1 MRCPR
6 KGLAIRRVAAL
17 RSALCSLLSLSPL
30 ATLQTAARLRHH
42 DRWKCGFHYPLVSA
56 ETTRLASSRGGYD
69 RVRSDCIYG
78 EEDTRR
84 RTHEDV
90 VLCCALCY
98 GGGWEG
104 RRALVMNV
112 T

>member
-42 DRWKCGFHYPLVSA
+42 DRGNVAFIIRLSA
-56 ETTRLASSRGGYD
+56 LRRRDSRRHVQDTTELGAIAFSG
-69 RVRSDCIYG
+69 
-78 EEDTRR
+78 R
-84 RTHEDV
+84 RTHEGGRTKT
-90 VLCCALCY
+90 LCCVVRCVTVVV
-98 GGGWEG
+98 GREG
-104 RRALVMNV
+104 ARS
-112 T
+112 